1 MNKLNQSLE
10 QDQNQEWKEK
20 WVIEKTHKN
29 LRKLLKI
36 TVSSYSQIQKLT
48 SKMKEWDK
56 ITLQVKSWSAE
67 SFIKKLGDNGFD
79 VKKWPKWQL
88 TILKKE
94 DILTA
99 WAGFDED
106 MKKLDEKDK
115 KELENNKKKLEK
127 SKKELEK
134 SKKELALANY
144 GNNFAETLLDTL
156 KWIQKNSLNK
166 QDIIKNLEIIKK
178 DTYAWN
184 IVSSENNRQGRLE
197 SLNRIKILY
206 KNNLKI
212 NSLINKI
219 EKRLNSYDINQ
230 LKQ

>member
-1 MNKLNQSLE
+1 MGERNQLNQVPKQSQSLE
-10 QDQNQEWKEK
+10 WDKKWIIKWTKKSLKKLFSALVIAWMISWTAVAKE
-20 WVIEKTHKN
+20 
-29 LRKLLKI
+29 

-79 VKKWPKWQL
+79 VKKWPHWEL

-115 KELENNKKKLEK
+115 KGLKL
-127 SKKELEK
+127 
-134 SKKELALANY
+134 NY
-144 GNNFAETLLDTL
+144 FIYFN
-156 KWIQKNSLNK
+156 
-166 QDIIKNLEIIKK
+166 
-178 DTYAWN
+178 
-184 IVSSENNRQGRLE
+184 
-197 SLNRIKILY
+197 
-206 KNNLKI
+206 
-212 NSLINKI
+212 
-219 EKRLNSYDINQ
+219 
-230 LKQ
+230 